1 MRFKRKGYRYKGFEL
16 GQKVMHDE
24 KECVIIGFDETSSRD
39 FIALYTGSPI
49 GMHRISESKYATSI
63 LERYENETDW
73 EWVVPSRIQPI
84 QPLKDDVL
92 SIKTTQINNK
102 YSAVE
107 ITYQDENVLNRNEFY
122 DKKIGVTC
130 GSYPDYSYKT
140 NTLYIKGRND
150 SKDDV
155 PFIVENKYLKDIEE
169 KVRLINEKYGIP
181 KRWRAERNCAYYFIS
196 DSMNILCSEEIYNSI
211 CDVRYTKGNYFKT
224 EEDAMEKLEKIK
236 NILVGENNE

>member
-1 MRFKRKGYRYKGFEL
+1 MKFESKGYKYRGFEL
-16 GQKVMHDE
+16 GQKVMHGG
-24 KECVIIGFDETSSRD
+24 KECIIIGFDEKCSRD
-39 FIALYTGSPI
+39 FIALYTDSPS
-49 GMHRISESKYATSI
+49 GMNRISESKYATSI

-73 EWVVPSRIQPI
+73 KWVVPSRIQPV

-107 ITYQDENVLNRNEFY
+107 ITHQNEDVLKRYEFS
-122 DKKIGVTC
+122 DKEIGVEC
-130 GSYPDYSYKT
+130 SVYPDYSHG
-140 NTLYIKGRND
+140 TLYIKGSID
-150 SKDDV
+150 SKDNV

-196 DSMNILCSEEIYNSI
+196 DNMNIICSEEIYNSI